1 MKYFSKEN
9 LVPTGTVKKSWIIPS
24 SCDSLNISGCIL
36 LYGTSEVAIL
46 LSTGHRECM
55 EILLAHGVD
64 IDQEDLQHG
73 TPLYVACMYQRT
85 DCVKKLLELGTS
97 GKGARE
103 KLWWY

>member
-1 MKYFSKEN
+1 MDLAYSQLLCLF
-9 LVPTGTVKKSWIIPS
+9 VVY
-24 SCDSLNISGCIL
+24 GCVL
-36 LYGTSEVAIL
+36 LYSTSVAAL

-55 EILLAHGVD
+55 EILLAHEVD

-85 DCVKKLLELGTS
+85 DCVKKLLELGTP

-103 KLWWY
+103 SCGNVSQCCWSLWASSLL